1 MFRYY
6 INITKEKILED
17 KVIPVLFILSVLL
30 LILQFRYYFGL
41 NSSTGTLQNILY
53 NISSG
58 SLMISE
64 NDFDIPMNVFG
75 FHLIPIMF
83 LLIPFYKLFG
93 ITFVYIF
100 SSLMVFIYSLSFYYL
115 SKDMGLKKK
124 LSSVIAI
131 FTIINSTIIVGS
143 LFTLTFR
150 FLSIGVLSVAIYHL
164 EKDNFKNTFYLF
176 LTFLLFGE
184 AGAPIAFSY
193 GIYMI
198 IFKKE
203 KFYGGLL
210 SIISC
215 LYFLIYL
222 KLASF
227 VNYDQ
232 YLYSN
237 QLSLLFNPVELF
249 NLLVSYDRLVPIFL
263 ISLPFLP
270 FLLFSPV
277 VLLAIPVLLMNM
289 LSDAGITPQ
298 YAYALTPIIPI
309 FFHSYIF
316 GMKKIKEIKNLKN
329 SVIFSSI
336 IPVFLLSL
344 YVYNPIKFA
353 YHHRSTPLSISDHD
367 RLAWKIGESIP
378 QNSSLSSSFELR
390 AINWDRTTAYLFPRI
405 SNRFQLLDAFGYK
418 PFTNPVTRDC
428 DYVFVDVTKQSMIRK
443 KRMKI
448 FNDLLKNKIV
458 YHDVYDDS
466 VITRKLNSN
475 YGVVEYIDGLFL
487 LKKDH
492 PLQFDDFVFVSDLPN
507 DAAKAVNFHPDLDS
521 TYFVYKNDK
530 TKQPILE
537 IYFSSY
543 KNVTKPVLIKIT
555 GHEKNGDL
563 IYDNHTAYH
572 EPFYGLFFENG
583 NYMINGFN
591 KDVILCP
598 VNTTKLSKFSTVY
611 PESLQVTFY

>member
-1 MFRYY
+1 MFEDY
-6 INITKEKILED
+6 INITKEKFLENR
-17 KVIPVLFILSVLL
+17 VIPVLFILSVLL
-30 LILQFRYYFGL
+30 LTLQFRYYFGL

-58 SLMISE
+58 SLMITE

-83 LLIPFYKLFG
+83 FLIPFYKVFG
-93 ITFVYIF
+93 ISFVYIL
-100 SSLMVFIYSLSFYYL
+100 SALMVFIYSLSFYYL
-115 SKDMGLKKK
+115 SKEMGLKNK

-184 AGAPIAFSY
+184 AGAPIGFSY

-210 SIISC
+210 SVISC
-215 LYFLIYL
+215 LYFLFYL
-222 KLASF
+222 KLSSF

-237 QLSLLFNPVELF
+237 QLSQLFNPIELF
-249 NLLVSYDRLVPIFL
+249 NLLASYDRLVPIFL

-270 FLLFSPV
+270 FLFLSPI
-277 VLLAIPVLLMNM
+277 VLLSIPVLFMNM

-309 FFHSYIF
+309 FFHSYII
-316 GMKKIKEIKNLKN
+316 GIKKLKEIKNLKN
-329 SVIFSSI
+329 SVILAI
-336 IPVFLLSL
+336 ILPTFLLSL

-353 YHHRSTPLSISDHD
+353 YHHKSTPLSITDHD
-367 RLAWKIGESIP
+367 RLAWQMGELIP
-378 QNSSLSSSFELR
+378 KSSSLSSSFELR
-390 AINWDRTTAYLFPRI
+390 SINWDRTTAYLFPRI
-405 SNRFQLLDAFGYK
+405 SNRFQLLNAFGYE

-443 KRMKI
+443 QRMKI
-448 FNDLLKNKIV
+448 FNNLLKNKIE
-458 YHDVYDDS
+458 YHDVYNDS
-466 VITRKLNSN
+466 VVIKNLNSN
-475 YGVVEYIDGLFL
+475 YGVIEYIDGLFL
-487 LKKDH
+487 LKKDY
-492 PLQFDDFVFVSDLPN
+492 PLQFDDFISVSDVPN
-507 DAAKAVNFHPDLDS
+507 DAIKAVNFHPDLDS
-521 TYFVYKNDK
+521 AYFVYQNDV
-530 TKQPILE
+530 TNQPILE
-537 IYFSSY
+537 IYFSTN
-543 KNVTKPVLIKIT
+543 KKVINPVVIKIT

-572 EPFYGLFFENG
+572 QPFYGLFFENG
-583 NYMINGFN
+583 NYMIDGFV

-598 VNTTKLSKFSTVY
+598 VNTTKLSKFSKVY
-611 PESLQVTFY
+611 PDSLRVTFY